1 MDILTQQLAK
11 KTINSLGIDNYC
23 LYGIP
28 SSEEEFYEMVK
39 PVAYSNPTGVVY
51 AEKDHYPFTFESF
64 IEEFNKVKQE
74 YEYNQ
79 YQRDRAS
86 EYPSIQDQLDALYH
100 QGYDGWK
107 ASIDEVKNKYPKP
120 GEDL

>member
-1 MDILTQQLAK
+1 MITEAIRNLKPGANFCVNGDTYEGLVWHDENELPPPT
-11 KTINSLGIDNYC
+11 
-23 LYGIP
+23 
-28 SSEEEFYEMVK
+28 EEEVQVE
-39 PVAYSNPTGVVY
+39 
-51 AEKDHYPFTFESF
+51 
-64 IEEFNKVKQE
+64 IERLQQE

-86 EYPSIQDQLDALYH
+86 EYPPIQDQLDVLYH

>member
-1 MDILTQQLAK
+1 MITEAIRNLKPGANFCVNGDTYEGLVWHDENELPPPT
-11 KTINSLGIDNYC
+11 
-23 LYGIP
+23 
-28 SSEEEFYEMVK
+28 EEEVQ
-39 PVAYSNPTGVVY
+39 
-51 AEKDHYPFTFESF
+51 AE
-64 IEEFNKVKQE
+64 IERLQAE

-86 EYPSIQDQLDALYH
+86 EYPSIQDQLDVLYH

-107 ASIDEVKNKYPKP
+107 AAIDEVKNKYPKP

>member
-1 MDILTQQLAK
+1 MK
-11 KTINSLGIDNYC
+11 KITIFDAINSLCPGSEFSLRNNDYHTISWFDENE
-23 LYGIP
+23 LP
-28 SSEEEFYEMVK
+28 PPTEEEVQ
-39 PVAYSNPTGVVY
+39 
-51 AEKDHYPFTFESF
+51 AE
-64 IEEFNKVKQE
+64 IERLQAE

-79 YQRDRAS
+79 YQRNRANA
-86 EYPSIQDQLDALYH
+86 YPSIQDQLDVLYH

>member
-1 MDILTQQLAK
+1 MTFFVRAIETLKPGASW
-11 KTINSLGIDNYC
+11 TIRGEDHYENLIWNNENE
-23 LYGIP
+23 LP
-28 SSEEEFYEMVK
+28 PPTEEEIQ
-39 PVAYSNPTGVVY
+39 
-51 AEKDHYPFTFESF
+51 AE
-64 IEEFNKVKQE
+64 IERLQAE

-79 YQRDRAS
+79 YQRNRAS
-86 EYPSIQDQLDALYH
+86 EYPSIQDQLDTLYH

>member
-1 MDILTQQLAK
+1 MIGQAILNLRPGAHFSVDETYD
-11 KTINSLGIDNYC
+11 SLWWSDENE
-23 LYGIP
+23 LP
-28 SSEEEFYEMVK
+28 PPTEEELQ
-39 PVAYSNPTGVVY
+39 
-51 AEKDHYPFTFESF
+51 AE
-64 IEEFNKVKQE
+64 IERLQAE

-86 EYPSIQDQLDALYH
+86 AYPSIQDQLDTLYH

-107 ASIDEVKNKYPKP
+107 ARIDEVKNKYPKP